1 MTMFRA
7 TCRIALNLTTRRFL
21 TKNFRMAELQKIAEN
36 NRRAESLV
44 DSIKE
49 EVSA

>member
-1 MTMFRA
+1 
-7 TCRIALNLTTRRFL
+7 
-21 TKNFRMAELQKIAEN
+21 MAELQKIAEN

-49 EVSA
+49 EVSTCINRKQMNHTIWTLI

>member
-1 MTMFRA
+1 
-7 TCRIALNLTTRRFL
+7 
-21 TKNFRMAELQKIAEN
+21 MAELQKIAEN

-49 EVSA
+49 EVITYINRKQKNYTIWILF

>member
-1 MTMFRA
+1 
-7 TCRIALNLTTRRFL
+7 
-21 TKNFRMAELQKIAEN
+21 MAELQKIAEN

-49 EVSA
+49 EVSTYINRKQKNSTILILF